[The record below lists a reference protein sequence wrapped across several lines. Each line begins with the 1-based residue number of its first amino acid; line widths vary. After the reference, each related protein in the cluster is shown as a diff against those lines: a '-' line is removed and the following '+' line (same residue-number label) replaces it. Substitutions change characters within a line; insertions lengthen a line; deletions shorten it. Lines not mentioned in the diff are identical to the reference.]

1 MEQEKSLFGLIKFI
15 SGNVAHVANI
25 ASAEEMGDLM
35 NVHVVFEAEDQYIL
49 GEVEEVTDEVTK
61 IRFLGEFSNGRYLS
75 GVIRKPVLNSLIRK
89 INDEEL
95 KAIVGVYDDST
106 FKLGRSS
113 IYTDYEVCVDINNLF
128 ANHMAVFG
136 NTGSGKSCGVA
147 RLVQNIFSNPELV
160 SYNANIFIFDA
171 YGEYKT
177 AFADLGKL
185 NPNYSYKFITTH
197 MQEETDYELKI
208 PFHLLT
214 LDDLIIM
221 MQADKHSQIPILER
235 ALKLTK
241 IFSKEDETAERYK
254 DHLIARALIAIIYS
268 NQITANKKND
278 IFNVL
283 EVCHTKNFDLD
294 TVIQGLG
301 YTRTLSECFEIDS
314 NGNFGESVLITNYIL
329 SHIDEELEMIEE
341 PLNAFYSMRDFA
353 AALEFTLISEGFQDN
368 EQLYGDSMLLKVR
381 LNAIINSKISSVY
394 KCDNYISME
403 TFVAGL
409 VANGKQ
415 KAQIININL
424 EDIDDTHAK
433 IIVKIM
439 ARMFFDFCKT
449 RKQRASIPFHL
460 FLEEAHRYVQKDA
473 DVFLIG
479 YNIFDRIAKEGRKYG
494 VLLNIISQRPV
505 EISDTVIAQCSN
517 FLIFKMTHP
526 RDIEY
531 IRMMLPNISADVI
544 EKQKILQPGNC
555 VGFGGAFKLP
565 MVVKMQMPDPPP
577 NSNSCDVNNC
587 WRMKNDG
594 TNADAAL
601 TSEGR
606 EKDALGQA
614 AVDASVMPNVSMGPS
629 VNTNGPLPND
639 VPATNMFGLNPPQQT
654 QQATQTNMF
663 GLNNVA
669 PAQEAPQTNNFG
681 LNPEPNPMMEPMSS
695 VPEETETPVI
705 ENPVDNMVAPGDFSN
720 SSTATVSASLNPL
733 LDMMAPNTV
742 ESTLNAGVNID
753 VAPASDNDFGSG
765 DNNQGNFANSATVET
780 PVNQSAQNNNPSAK
794 PASNIDNNL
803 DVNSGVIKPT
813 FIPPINE

>member
-1 MEQEKSLFGLIKFI
+1 METKSLFGNIKFI

-25 ASAEEMGDLM
+25 ATAEEMGDLM
-35 NVHVVFEAEDQYIL
+35 NVHVVFEAPNQFIL

-61 IRFLGEFSNGRYLS
+61 IRFLGEFSNGKYLS

-95 KAIVGVYDDST
+95 KAIVGVYDKTT
-106 FKLGRSS
+106 FKLGKSS

-147 RLVQNIFSNPELV
+147 RLVQNIFSNPDLV

-177 AFADLGKL
+177 AFASLDKL
-185 NPNYSYKFITTH
+185 NPNYSYKFITSH
-197 MQEETDYELKI
+197 VQEQTDYELKI
-208 PFHLLT
+208 PFHLLN
-214 LDDLIIM
+214 LDDLIIFL
-221 MQADKHSQIPILER
+221 QADKHSQIPILER

-241 IFSKEDETAERYK
+241 IFSKQDQTAEKYK
-254 DHLIARALIAIIYS
+254 DHLIAKALIAILYS
-268 NQITANKKND
+268 NQITANKKNE
-278 IFNVL
+278 IFNIL

-294 TVIQGLG
+294 STIQGLG

-341 PLNAFYSMRDFA
+341 PLNAFYTIRDYA
-353 AALEFTLISEGFQDN
+353 AALEFTLISEGFQNN
-368 EQLYGDSMLLKVR
+368 EQLYSDSMLLKVR
-381 LNAIINSKISSVY
+381 LAAIINSKLSNIY
-394 KCDNYISME
+394 KCDTYVSTETYI
-403 TFVAGL
+403 ANL
-409 VANGKQ
+409 VAINNK
-415 KAQIININL
+415 KAQVININL

-449 RKQRASIPFHL
+449 RKKRASIPFHL

-505 EISDTVIAQCSN
+505 EISETVIAQCSN

-531 IRMMLPNISADVI
+531 IRTMLPNISADVI

-565 MVVKMQMPDPPP
+565 MVVKMQMPDPAP

-587 WRMKNDG
+587 WMIREDG
-594 TNADAAL
+594 TNAEEEL
-601 TSEGR
+601 KNEG
-606 EKDALGQA
+606 KAIDSNTAQFTNSNSN
-614 AVDASVMPNVSMGPS
+614 SVSVPEVSG
-629 VNTNGPLPND
+629 
-639 VPATNMFGLNPPQQT
+639 
-654 QQATQTNMF
+654 
-663 GLNNVA
+663 
-669 PAQEAPQTNNFG
+669 
-681 LNPEPNPMMEPMSS
+681 NPMMDVMTGPVADAPVVS
-695 VPEETETPVI
+695 TPVQTAAPTA
-705 ENPVDNMVAPGDFSN
+705 PVVPAQPTQPVQTPVQVA
-720 SSTATVSASLNPL
+720 TQ
-733 LDMMAPNTV
+733 NTSV
-742 ESTLNAGVNID
+742 GA
-753 VAPASDNDFGSG
+753 NDFGTG
-765 DNNQGNFANSATVET
+765 LDNLNNNFTA
-780 PVNQSAQNNNPSAK
+780 PVNNNPVPSVQ
-794 PASNIDNNL
+794 SE
-803 DVNSGVIKPT
+803 GTIKPS

>member
-1 MEQEKSLFGLIKFI
+1 METKSLFGNIKFI

-25 ASAEEMGDLM
+25 ATAEEMGDLM
-35 NVHVVFEAEDQYIL
+35 NVHVVFEAPNQFIL

-61 IRFLGEFSNGRYLS
+61 IRFLGEFSNGKYLS

-95 KAIVGVYDDST
+95 KAIVGVYDKTT

-147 RLVQNIFSNPELV
+147 RLVQNIFSNPDLV

-177 AFADLGKL
+177 AFSSLDKL
-185 NPNYSYKFITTH
+185 NPNYSYKFITSH
-197 MQEETDYELKI
+197 VQEETDYELKI
-208 PFHLLT
+208 PFHLLN
-214 LDDLIIM
+214 LDDLIIFL
-221 MQADKHSQIPILER
+221 QADKHSQIPILER

-241 IFSKEDETAERYK
+241 IFSKQDQTAEKYK
-254 DHLIARALIAIIYS
+254 DHLIAKALIAILYS
-268 NQITANKKND
+268 NQITANKKNE
-278 IFNVL
+278 IFNIL

-294 TVIQGLG
+294 STIQGLG

-341 PLNAFYSMRDFA
+341 PLNAFYTIRDYA
-353 AALEFTLISEGFQDN
+353 AALEFTLISEGFQNN
-368 EQLYGDSMLLKVR
+368 EQLYSDSMLLKVR
-381 LNAIINSKISSVY
+381 LAAIINSKLSNIY
-394 KCDNYISME
+394 KCDSYVSTETYI
-403 TFVAGL
+403 ANL
-409 VANGKQ
+409 VAINNK
-415 KAQIININL
+415 KAQVININL

-449 RKQRASIPFHL
+449 RKKRASIPFHL

-505 EISDTVIAQCSN
+505 EISETVIAQCSN

-531 IRMMLPNISADVI
+531 IRTMLPNISADVI

-565 MVVKMQMPDPPP
+565 MVVKMQMPDPAP

-587 WRMKNDG
+587 WMMREDG
-594 TNADAAL
+594 MNAEQELSKEGKAIDGNTQQFTNANPN
-601 TSEGR
+601 
-606 EKDALGQA
+606 
-614 AVDASVMPNVSMGPS
+614 SVPVPE
-629 VNTNGPLPND
+629 VNG
-639 VPATNMFGLNPPQQT
+639 
-654 QQATQTNMF
+654 
-663 GLNNVA
+663 
-669 PAQEAPQTNNFG
+669 
-681 LNPEPNPMMEPMSS
+681 NPMMDVMTGPVSAVSQQPVLQTQPVMQQAPVQTPVQAATANSS
-695 VPEETETPVI
+695 VG
-705 ENPVDNMVAPGDFSN
+705 A
-720 SSTATVSASLNPL
+720 
-733 LDMMAPNTV
+733 
-742 ESTLNAGVNID
+742 
-753 VAPASDNDFGSG
+753 NDFGTG
-765 DNNQGNFANSATVET
+765 LDNLNNNFAA
-780 PVNQSAQNNNPSAK
+780 PVAQQQPVVQSE
-794 PASNIDNNL
+794 
-803 DVNSGVIKPT
+803 GTIKPS